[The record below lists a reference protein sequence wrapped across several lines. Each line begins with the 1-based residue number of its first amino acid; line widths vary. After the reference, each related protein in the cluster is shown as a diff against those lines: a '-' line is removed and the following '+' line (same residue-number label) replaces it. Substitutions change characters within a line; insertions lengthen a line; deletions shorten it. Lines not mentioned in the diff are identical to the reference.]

1 MTPVISGS
9 WFMKGELLFHIL
21 GHDGFISTSTQRKYT
36 EGSVFQTKRPPLP
49 CQENAGQVL
58 GLWACM
64 CMQAFACVCESARA
78 IIVICERLNIEITQ
92 GHKTEDCLG
101 TYNLSSRQQQAYIHN
116 HECFFSVKVPTIP

>member
-1 MTPVISGS
+1 MIYVADTKLVSLSTLLERNRQAHMTPVISGS

-49 CQENAGQVL
+49 CKENAGQVL

-64 CMQAFACVCESARA
+64 YM
-78 IIVICERLNIEITQ
+78 
-92 GHKTEDCLG
+92 
-101 TYNLSSRQQQAYIHN
+101 
-116 HECFFSVKVPTIP
+116 